1 MEITTSQYK
10 RCDLIK
16 ISGRIDSSTAPQ
28 LAQKFNT
35 LNEEGRFKFVC
46 DLNDVEYISS
56 SGLWVMINAQ
66 KTSKRYNRGEV
77 VLACVPT
84 KIKSTLD
91 LAGFVPFFKFFDDVV
106 SAVGNF

>member
-16 ISGRIDSSTAPQ
+16 ITGRIDSSTAPQ
-28 LAQKFNT
+28 LSQKLNAI
-35 LNEEGRFKFVC
+35 NEEGRFKFVC
-46 DLNDVEYISS
+46 DMADVEYISS
-56 SGLWVMINAQ
+56 SGLWVLINAQ

-84 KIKSTLD
+84 KIKSALD
-91 LAGFVPFFKFFDDVV
+91 LAGFVPFFKFFDDIV